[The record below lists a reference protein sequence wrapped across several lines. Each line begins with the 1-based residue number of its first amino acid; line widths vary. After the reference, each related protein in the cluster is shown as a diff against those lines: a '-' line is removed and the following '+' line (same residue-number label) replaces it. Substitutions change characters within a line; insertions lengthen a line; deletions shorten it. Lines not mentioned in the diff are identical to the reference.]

1 VHEHQPEALRCWV
14 QAEVGTDNGP
24 ESPAHMLERLAAEFA
39 GLAGADE
46 VRGDLPA
53 YHAADVNGRRDTSY
67 HFSLICECT

>member
-1 VHEHQPEALRCWV
+1 
-14 QAEVGTDNGP
+14 
-24 ESPAHMLERLAAEFA
+24 MLERLAAEFA